1 MRIDATYAGDAAP
14 SDVDLERLRTG
25 RLARLQAAMH
35 ARDVDVCLLA
45 NEPNVRYATGATA
58 MPVYA
63 MSTFCR
69 CAVVPQEGAPIL
81 FEHPNSVH
89 RSALRAPDVR
99 PMHAWEFF
107 DEPGAEAAIW
117 ADLMVEAFCELGVDG
132 SPVAVDRLGAPAWLA
147 LQERGVMFRD
157 AAPVTQSAREVKT
170 PEEIVLLELNGEI
183 VLEMLGAFEAR
194 LVPGVAERDLVATLA
209 ETTLRRGGEYLA
221 TNTVCSGPNTNP
233 WRAEA
238 TDRAIEPGDLVYVDT
253 DVVGVEGYFSC
264 VSRAL
269 VCGDVEPTTAQ
280 RDLYRA
286 AHDWLRDMEDV
297 IRPGITCAEA
307 ARLAPAIPER
317 FLAQRYECMVHGIG
331 LEEESPSVC
340 HPQDPQSNGARL
352 IEPGMALVIELY
364 CGEVGGAEGV
374 KLGDQVLVTDD
385 GIRVLAPY
393 PFDGRLL
400 GA

>member
-1 MRIDATYAGDAAP
+1 MGTVDTSAIG
-14 SDVDLERLRTG
+14 VDLERLRVG
-25 RLARLQAAMH
+25 RLARLQASMRAN
-35 ARDVDVCLLA
+35 DVDVCLLA

-69 CAVVPQEGAPIL
+69 CAVVPREGTPIL

-89 RSALRAPDVR
+89 RSARRAPDVR

-107 DEPGAEAAIW
+107 DDPSVEASTW
-117 ADLMVEAFCELGVDG
+117 ADMIVDAFGELGVGG
-132 SPVAVDRLGAPAWLA
+132 SAVAVDRLGAPAWLA
-147 LQERGVMFRD
+147 LQQRGIALRD
-157 AAPVTQSAREVKT
+157 AAPVTQAAREVKT
-170 PEEIVLLELNGEI
+170 PEEIQLLERNAAI
-183 VLEMLGAFEAR
+183 VMEMLAAFESE
-194 LVPGVAERDLVATLA
+194 LTPGVTERDLVATIA
-209 ETTLRRGGEYLA
+209 ETMLRRGGEYLA

-238 TDRAIEPGDLVYVDT
+238 TERAIEAGDLVYVDT
-253 DVVGVEGYFSC
+253 DTVGVEGYFYC
-264 VSRAL
+264 VSRAF
-269 VCGDVEPTTAQ
+269 VCGDVEPTAAQ
-280 RDLYRA
+280 RDMYRA
-286 AHDWLRDMEDV
+286 AHGWLEGMEAV

-307 ARLAPAIPER
+307 AALAPPIPER
-317 FLAQRYECMVHGIG
+317 FLDQRYECMVHGIG
-331 LEEESPSVC
+331 LEEENPSVC
-340 HPQDPQSNGARL
+340 HPQDAQSNGGRVL
-352 IEPGMALVIELY
+352 EPGMALVIELY

-393 PFDGRLL
+393 PFDERLL

>member
-1 MRIDATYAGDAAP
+1 MRTADTMPIE
-14 SDVDLERLRTG
+14 VDLERLRVG
-25 RLARLQAAMH
+25 RLDRLQASM
-35 ARDVDVCLLA
+35 RERGIDVCLLA

-69 CAVVPQEGAPIL
+69 CAVVPQDGVPIL

-89 RSALRAPDVR
+89 RSARRAPDVR

-107 DEPGAEAAIW
+107 DDPSAEARVW
-117 ADLMVEAFCELGVDG
+117 ADVIVDACRELGAAG
-132 SPVAVDRLGAPAWLA
+132 SAIAVDRLGAPAWLA
-147 LQERGVMFRD
+147 LQERGVSLLD
-157 AAPVTQSAREVKT
+157 AAPATQAAREVKT
-170 PEEIVLLELNGEI
+170 PEEVQLLELNAAI
-183 VLEMLGAFEAR
+183 VMEMLDAFESR
-194 LVPGVAERDLVATLA
+194 LAPGVTERDLVATNA
-209 ETTLRRGGEYLA
+209 ETMLRRGGEYLA

-253 DVVGVEGYFSC
+253 DTVGVEGYFYC
-264 VSRAL
+264 VSRAF
-269 VCGDVEPTTAQ
+269 VCGEVDPTPAQ

-286 AHDWLRDMEDV
+286 AYDWLRGMESV

-307 ARLAPAIPER
+307 AELAPPIPER

-331 LEEESPSVC
+331 LEEENPSVC
-340 HPQDPQSNGARL
+340 HPQDAQSNGDRV
-352 IEPGMALVIELY
+352 IEPNMALVIELY

-374 KLGDQVLVTDD
+374 KLGDEVLVTDD

-393 PFDGRLL
+393 PFDERLL
-400 GA
+400 GV